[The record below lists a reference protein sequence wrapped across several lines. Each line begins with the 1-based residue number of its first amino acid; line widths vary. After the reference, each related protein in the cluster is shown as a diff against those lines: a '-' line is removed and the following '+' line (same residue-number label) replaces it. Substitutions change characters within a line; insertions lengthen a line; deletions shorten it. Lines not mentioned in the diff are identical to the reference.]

1 MKGNNDF
8 LSRKK
13 RELGVELN
21 EVQRKAVLQTEGPLL
36 LLASPG
42 SGKTTTMIMRIGYII
57 EEKGADPSRI
67 KAVTFSRASARDM
80 RDRFARFFPALPP
93 VDFSTIHSLAF
104 EIARERLWRDGTSY
118 QIIEGRTEE
127 EEDGEALG
135 EEGLPLHKRII
146 LRNLFKRVN
155 GENIT
160 DDQLEELTT
169 FISYAKNRMIPEADW
184 DSVKTDVTNAGDIA
198 REYENFKRT
207 GHAKRLIDF
216 DDMLTIAE
224 EALERDAA
232 MLAKYQRRYDYVLTD
247 ESQDTSMVQHAI
259 VEKLVRGH
267 RNLCV
272 VADDDQSIYSWRGAE
287 PSYLL
292 NFKEVYPKGA
302 ILFMEQNYRSDGGIV
317 EAANQF
323 IKRNKNRYPKNM
335 FTKNETGDKP
345 KFKRFSDYRKQAK
358 YLVKRLQREEKLSE
372 TAVLFR
378 NNASSI
384 VLMNEFD
391 RAGIPFYMKDADNRF
406 FSHWVVEDVLN
417 FMRMTFTD
425 RRADLLERIHLKL
438 NGYISKHQMA
448 VLKEIDNNESVF
460 DNLLRFVKLHDYQT
474 KPIADAK
481 ETFQGMRGM
490 PPKQAIAVIRG
501 RLGYEKALEKMC
513 ERLGFRKEYLIGIL
527 NTLEEI
533 ADGLESM
540 EDFAAR
546 LKYLETLL
554 RTAKGRRGQNAVT
567 FSTFHSAKGLEFD
580 RVYMVDLID
589 GIIPS
594 SEDAKYAGPHK
605 KDGGTGEQPLM
616 EEAVRLFY
624 VGMTRA
630 RHHLELISYSKR
642 DGEETAE
649 SSFMEAMRD
658 IVEPEKRAAE
668 AKAVVAK
675 RLAAAGG
682 ELAGGGP
689 GREGARGWDS
699 AGEEGVRRW
708 AGSTGGGASA
718 RRLKASLAPGVPTVT
733 TTEGRPG
740 GSGAQGSGRGRDSAS
755 ASSGSRG
762 GGVLRDR
769 TQLKAGLSV
778 HHRVFG
784 PGIIAKVAGDG
795 IEILFGET
803 NMKSL
808 SVAMCLNK
816 GLLEPID

>member
-1 MKGNNDF
+1 
-8 LSRKK
+8 
-13 RELGVELN
+13 
-21 EVQRKAVLQTEGPLL
+21 
-36 LLASPG
+36 
-42 SGKTTTMIMRIGYII
+42 
-57 EEKGADPSRI
+57 
-67 KAVTFSRASARDM
+67 
-80 RDRFARFFPALPP
+80 
-93 VDFSTIHSLAF
+93 
-104 EIARERLWRDGTSY
+104 
-118 QIIEGRTEE
+118 
-127 EEDGEALG
+127 
-135 EEGLPLHKRII
+135 
-146 LRNLFKRVN
+146 
-155 GENIT
+155 
-160 DDQLEELTT
+160 
-169 FISYAKNRMIPEADW
+169 
-184 DSVKTDVTNAGDIA
+184 
-198 REYENFKRT
+198 
-207 GHAKRLIDF
+207 
-216 DDMLTIAE
+216 
-224 EALERDAA
+224 
-232 MLAKYQRRYDYVLTD
+232 
-247 ESQDTSMVQHAI
+247 
-259 VEKLVRGH
+259 
-267 RNLCV
+267 
-272 VADDDQSIYSWRGAE
+272 
-287 PSYLL
+287 
-292 NFKEVYPKGA
+292 
-302 ILFMEQNYRSDGGIV
+302 
-317 EAANQF
+317 
-323 IKRNKNRYPKNM
+323 M
-335 FTKNETGDKP
+335 FTKNGAGDKP

-594 SEDAKYAGPHK
+594 AEDAKYAGPHK

-708 AGSTGGGASA
+708 AGSGGGGASA

-755 ASSGSRG
+755 ASPGSRG
-762 GGVLRDR
+762 GGALRDR

-778 HHRVFG
+778 RHRVFG

-808 SVAMCLNK
+808 SVAICLNK

>member
-1 MKGNNDF
+1 MKGNGDF
-8 LSRKK
+8 LKRKR

-21 EVQRKAVLQTEGPLL
+21 DVQRKAVLKTDGPLL

-42 SGKTTTMIMRIGYII
+42 SGKTTTIIMRIGYMI
-57 EEKGADPSRI
+57 EEKGAEPSRI

-80 RDRFARFFPALPP
+80 KERFARFFPELPP

-104 EIARERLWRDGTSY
+104 EITRERLWRDGITY
-118 QIIEGRTEE
+118 QIIEGRTAE
-127 EEDGEALG
+127 EEDESGAGG

-146 LRNLFKRVN
+146 LRNLFKRIN

-184 DSVKTDVTNAGDIA
+184 GAVKTDVTGAADIA
-198 REYENFKRT
+198 REYELFKRT
-207 GHAKRLIDF
+207 GHAKRLIDY

-224 EALERDAA
+224 EALERDPA
-232 MLAKYQRRYDYVLTD
+232 MLRKYQRRYDYVLTD

-259 VEKLVRGH
+259 VEKLVREH

-292 NFKEVYPKGA
+292 NFKEVYPESE
-302 ILFMEQNYRSDGGIV
+302 ILFMEQNYRSDKGIV
-317 EAANQF
+317 DAANRF

-335 FTKNETGDKP
+335 FTNNKAGDKP
-345 KFKRFSDYRKQAK
+345 SFKRFSDYRKQAK
-358 YLVKRLQREEKLSE
+358 YLVKQLQREEKLSE

-384 VLMNEFD
+384 VLMNELD

-474 KPIADAK
+474 KLIAEAK
-481 ETFQGMRGM
+481 ETFREMRGM
-490 PPKQAIAVIRG
+490 PPKPAIAVIRG

-513 ERLGFRKEYLIGIL
+513 ERLGFRKEYLIGVL

-533 ADGLESM
+533 ADGLSTM

-567 FSTFHSAKGLEFD
+567 LSTFHSAKGLEFD
-580 RVYMVDLID
+580 CVYMVDLIE

-594 SEDAKYAGPHK
+594 VEDAKYAGPHK
-605 KDGGTGEQPLM
+605 KDGGTGEQPLL

-630 RHHLELISYSKR
+630 RHHLELISYGKR

-649 SSFMEAMRD
+649 SSFMEALRD

-668 AKAVVAK
+668 AKAAAEK

-682 ELAGGGP
+682 SGSAAMREARYADAFGEESARYRAGGGF
-689 GREGARGWDS
+689 A
-699 AGEEGVRRW
+699 A
-708 AGSTGGGASA
+708 A
-718 RRLKASLAPGVPTVT
+718 RRLKASLAPGKPSVT
-733 TTEGRPG
+733 KTEGRAAPASDSRN
-740 GSGAQGSGRGRDSAS
+740 GSGAAAAERGSA
-755 ASSGSRG
+755 RG
-762 GGVLRDR
+762 GAAIRDR
-769 TQLKAGLSV
+769 AALKVGLSV
-778 HHRVFG
+778 RHRVFG
-784 PGIIAKVAGDG
+784 AGIIAKVAGDS
-795 IEILFGET
+795 IEIVFGESKL
-803 NMKSL
+803 KSL
-808 SVAMCLNK
+808 SVTLCLDK
-816 GLLEPID
+816 GLLEPIG